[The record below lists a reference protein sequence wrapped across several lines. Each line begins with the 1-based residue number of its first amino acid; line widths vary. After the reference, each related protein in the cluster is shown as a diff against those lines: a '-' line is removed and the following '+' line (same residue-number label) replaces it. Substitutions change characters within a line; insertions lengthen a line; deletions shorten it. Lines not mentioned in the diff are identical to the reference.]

1 MQVITVASVHAFS
14 ALIWAAGNC
23 IQPERKKM
31 LTLLIDA
38 SLQNL
43 AVLTKAAFNGLN
55 MLATRDH
62 RRERQRSVA
71 ASLKP
76 RITGYITYDIT
87 DRLPTTISA
96 LSVMPGISWVCLGR
110 LCSSFILTRV
120 RPT

>member
-43 AVLTKAAFNGLN
+43 AVLTKAAFKGLN
-55 MLATRDH
+55 MLATRGH
-62 RRERQRSVA
+62 RRARQRSVA

-96 LSVMPGISWVCLGR
+96 LNVMPGMSWVCLGR
-110 LCSSFILTRV
+110 LCNSFMFTRV

>member
-1 MQVITVASVHAFS
+1 MQVITAASFNAFS
-14 ALIWAAGNC
+14 ALIRAAGTC
-23 IQPERKKM
+23 IQPECKKM

-38 SLQNL
+38 SLQKL
-43 AVLTKAAFNGLN
+43 AVVTKAAFKGLN
-55 MLATRDH
+55 MLAARCH

-87 DRLPTTISA
+87 ERLPTTISA

-110 LCSSFILTRV
+110 LCSSFMFTRV